1 MKNFGLI
8 IFCLGFTYL
17 FCRPGFWMIA
27 TLLAIAI
34 IILIVN
40 TIKFNINIGEIIF
53 LVGNI

>member
-40 TIKFNINIGEIIF
+40 TIKFNIKYWRDYFSGR
-53 LVGNI
+53 

>member
-1 MKNFGLI
+1 MKNFGVI
-8 IFCLGFTYL
+8 VFCLGFTYL

-40 TIKFNINIGEIIF
+40 TIKFNIKYWREYF
-53 LVGNI
+53 SELFK

>member
-40 TIKFNINIGEIIF
+40 TIKFNIKYWREYF
-53 LVGNI
+53 SELFK